1 MHPSSSTP
9 TTDPRP
15 SAPDR
20 PRAGRLL
27 TALLGALALS
37 LALPAL
43 GYAETAP
50 ATSPPATSSPATAP
64 IETVPSK
71 TAPTVATTTES
82 NPNNYECAGHIGAGK
97 AEPGA
102 EGTPVQY
109 EFVCNGLITGYQL
122 QTQLPITGIEGAP
135 LITNFQG
142 QPTTNSF
149 SCSGDFPGYAVNCV
163 GAANGVDDRVTGQF
177 SIGWKL
183 CTEPRVDPL
192 LTVTYAYLEKGVV
205 TQAIS
210 GPFDLGRPLGCPA
223 TGSSGKDRLTAYQG
237 PEPKKSRK
245 GRKGKQ
251 GHGKAK
257 GHGKSVGATK
267 KAGAGKKGT
276 GGKGK

>member
-1 MHPSSSTP
+1 VHRSGSTP
-9 TTDPRP
+9 TTYLRP

-20 PRAGRLL
+20 PRAGRSL
-27 TALLGALALS
+27 TAILGALALS
-37 LALPAL
+37 LAIPAL
-43 GYAETAP
+43 GHAATP
-50 ATSPPATSSPATAP
+50 ATSPPATAP

-109 EFVCNGLITGYQL
+109 EFLCDGLITGYQL
-122 QTQLPITGIEGAP
+122 QTQLPIAGIEGAP
-135 LITNFQG
+135 LVTNFQG

-183 CTEPRVDPL
+183 CTEPRVDAL
-192 LTVTYAYLEKGVV
+192 LTVTYAYLEKGVI

-223 TGSSGKDRLTAYQG
+223 TGKSGKDRLTAFQG
-237 PEPKKSRK
+237 PEPKKSS
-245 GRKGKQ
+245 KGKK

-257 GHGKSVGATK
+257 GHGKGTGSGK
-267 KAGAGKKGT
+267 KTGAGKNTSKRRSRRT
-276 GGKGK
+276 RTI